1 MPNFSTTVKMKLKYI
16 MMKIYNPQILFW
28 VQTQN
33 PRIYEITNPRK
44 LIMEKYV
51 NSIIRS
57 RPRRL
62 HINTDC
68 MDSVEDY
75 DRQWEKRQT
84 YAP

>member
-33 PRIYEITNPRK
+33 PRIYEITILRK
-44 LIMEKYV
+44 LMPEKYF
-51 NSIIRS
+51 NGIIRS

-75 DRQWEKRQT
+75 DRQCQKRQT
-84 YAP
+84 YAS